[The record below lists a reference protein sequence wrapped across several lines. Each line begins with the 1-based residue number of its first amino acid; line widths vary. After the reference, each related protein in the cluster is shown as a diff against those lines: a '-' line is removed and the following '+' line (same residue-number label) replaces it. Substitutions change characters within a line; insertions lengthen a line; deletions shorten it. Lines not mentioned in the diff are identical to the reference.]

1 MIRMQ
6 YWEKMNEN
14 INNEV
19 KKVNSVMKKN
29 INLPCR
35 LVHRRPI
42 TKQSRYMDENELE
55 KKEKE

>member
-35 LVHRRPI
+35 LVIGASKTHYETIEIYGR
-42 TKQSRYMDENELE
+42 K
-55 KKEKE
+55 